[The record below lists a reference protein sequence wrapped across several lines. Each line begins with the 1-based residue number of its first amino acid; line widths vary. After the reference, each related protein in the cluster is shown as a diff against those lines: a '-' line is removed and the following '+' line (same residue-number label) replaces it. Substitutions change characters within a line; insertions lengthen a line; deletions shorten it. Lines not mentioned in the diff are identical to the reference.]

1 MAVHKATKLMSL
13 QFQPSKKNKTKQSY
27 TQSFKCLIVVVV
39 AAAAAAAAAAVL
51 FLPFLL
57 FPLLSSVLQ
66 TCEILPTF
74 PPSSAVL
81 LKLAIVLHIS

>member
-39 AAAAAAAAAAVL
+39 VAAAAAAVL
-51 FLPFLL
+51 FFYFLL
-57 FPLLSSVLQ
+57 FCLLSSVLQ